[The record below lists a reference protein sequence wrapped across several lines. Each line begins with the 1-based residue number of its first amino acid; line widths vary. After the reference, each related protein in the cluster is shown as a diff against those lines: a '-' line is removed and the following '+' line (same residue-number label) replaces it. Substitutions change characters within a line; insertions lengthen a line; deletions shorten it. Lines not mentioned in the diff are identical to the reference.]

1 VADIARR
8 SCGGIRP
15 EDAGTTVELRGWVN
29 RRRDHGGLVFV
40 DLRDRDGITQCVFD
54 PVEPGAFETGGTLRN
69 EDVVAAT
76 GIVRARPAGTENEKL
91 ATGSVELAVTAID
104 VLAKSETPP
113 FPINVDA
120 DVDESLRL
128 QYRYLDLRRPKL
140 QRNLTVRHKLIKA
153 MRDFFDER
161 DFIEI
166 ETPVLIKSTPEGARD
181 FLVPSRQRPGA
192 FYALPQSPQLLKQL
206 LMVGGFGR
214 YMQIARCFRDEDSR
228 ADRQP
233 EFTQL
238 DVEMS
243 FVGEADVIAL
253 MEACIVYVWARALGE
268 TIAQPIPRLTFAEAL
283 RDYGSDKPDLRFGLM
298 LCDVAPAFE
307 GTAIKFLATY
317 VGSDAGQIAAV
328 RYPGGA
334 ALSRRDFDALTE
346 TTKTFGAGGLIWVTY
361 GEDGTW
367 NASIRKLLDDAT
379 VARIRELGEAEPG
392 DALLLVAGPRAQASD
407 IAGKLRLY
415 VGDRLG
421 LRDSATFRF
430 CWVVDFPLFE
440 RDPDTGEI
448 AATHHPFTAP
458 APGQEALLGS
468 DPLAMRAQHY
478 DLVLNGFELG
488 SGSMRIHDP
497 VYQRRV
503 FADVFGMSDETIA
516 SRFGFFMEALRYGA
530 PPHGGMAWGIDRLAM
545 LACGETSIRDVI
557 AFPKNQAARDLM
569 MDAPSDVPEKN
580 LRELGLTTLA
590 TATIATPGSRAVP
603 TLP

>member
-1 VADIARR
+1 VADAARR
-8 SCGGIRP
+8 SCGGIGLD
-15 EDAGTTVELRGWVN
+15 DAGTTVELRGWVN
-29 RRRDHGGLVFV
+29 RRRDHGGLVFI

-54 PVEPGAFETGGTLRN
+54 PVESGAFETGGTLRN
-69 EDVVAAT
+69 EDVVAVT
-76 GIVRARPAGTENEKL
+76 GSVRERPAGTENDRL
-91 ATGSVELAVTAID
+91 ATGAVELAVTAID

-113 FPINVDA
+113 FPINTDA
-120 DVDESLRL
+120 DIDESLRL
-128 QYRYLDLRRPKL
+128 RYRYLDLRRPQL
-140 QRNLTVRHKLIKA
+140 QRNLTVRHKLVKA

-161 DFIEI
+161 DFLEI

-243 FVGEADVIAL
+243 FVSEEDVIAL
-253 MEACIVYVWARALGE
+253 MEACIVHVWQRALGE
-268 TIAQPIPRLTFAEAL
+268 TIPQPIPRFAFADAL
-283 RDYGSDKPDLRFGLM
+283 RDYGSDKPDLRFDL
-298 LCDVAPAFE
+298 LLRDVAPAFE
-307 GTAIKFLATY
+307 GTAIKFIATH
-317 VGSDAGQIAAV
+317 VGTDASRIAAV

-334 ALSRRDFDALTE
+334 GLSRRDFDALTE
-346 TTKTFGAGGLIWVTY
+346 TAKTFGAGGLIWVTY
-361 GEDGTW
+361 AQDGTW
-367 NASIRKLLDDAT
+367 NASIKKLLDDAT
-379 VARIRELGEAEPG
+379 VARIRELGGAESG

-407 IAGKLRLY
+407 IAGKLRLH

-421 LRDSATFRF
+421 LRDPATFRF
-430 CWVVDFPLFE
+430 CWVVGFPLFE
-440 RDPDTGEI
+440 RDSETGEI
-448 AATHHPFTAP
+448 APTHHPFTAP
-458 APGQEALLGS
+458 APGQEALLGN

-488 SGSMRIHDP
+488 SGSIRIHDP

-503 FADVFGMSDETIA
+503 FADVFGMSDQTIA

-530 PPHGGMAWGIDRLAM
+530 PPHGGMAWGVDRLAM
-545 LACGETSIRDVI
+545 LACGESSIRDVI
-557 AFPKNQAARDLM
+557 AFPKNQAARDVM

-580 LRELGLTTLA
+580 LRELGLKAL
-590 TATIATPGSRAVP
+590 VP
-603 TLP
+603 